1 METGKMSV
9 KKKVFVVAMA
19 CEAEAVVRCLSG
31 VRTETMFGRKVFFGT
46 LGGEPTAVIVS
57 GIGKVNAAASTQLA
71 IATLGAEKVLNVGVA
86 GGLDP
91 KLRVGDLLRVARVVQ
106 YDFDLSKINGTPIG
120 TLDEYKTPFFE
131 LAVAGEGLPEAT
143 VATGDRFADGE
154 EIVNFLRKTFGANVC
169 EMELGAIAHVAS
181 RAGVK
186 VHSWKA
192 ISDVAGNGT
201 QADQYKRNLDFC
213 LGEITA
219 KLPALFKAV

>member
-1 METGKMSV
+1 MSAG

-19 CEAEAVVRCLSG
+19 CEAEAVVRSLSD

-46 LGGEPTAVIVS
+46 LGGEQTAVIAA
-57 GIGKVNAAASTQLA
+57 GIGKVNAAAGAQLA
-71 IATLGAEKVLNVGVA
+71 LSSLGAEVLLNVGVA
-86 GGLDP
+86 GGLDR

-120 TLDEYKTPFFE
+120 ALNECKTPCFE
-131 LAVAGEGLPEAT
+131 LPSVGQLPDAT

-154 EIVNFLRKTFGANVC
+154 DIVSFLRKTFGATVC
-169 EMELGAIAHVAS
+169 EMELGAIAHVGF
-181 RAGVK
+181 RAGVP
-186 VHSWKA
+186 VHSWKL

-201 QADQYKRNLDFC
+201 QADQYKKNLDFC

>member
-1 METGKMSV
+1 MSAG

-19 CEAEAVVRCLSG
+19 CEAEAVVRCLSD

-46 LGGEPTAVIVS
+46 LGGEQTAVIAA
-57 GIGKVNAAASTQLA
+57 GIGKVNAAAGAQLA
-71 IATLGAEKVLNVGVA
+71 LSSLGAEVLLNVGVA

-143 VATGDRFADGE
+143 VATGDRFADGA

-192 ISDVAGNGT
+192 ISDVAGNET
-201 QADQYKRNLDFC
+201 QADQYKRNLKAC
-213 LGEITA
+213 LDSLSA
-219 KLPALFKAV
+219 KIPALFKAV

>member
-1 METGKMSV
+1 M
-9 KKKVFVVAMA
+9 KKVFVIAMD
-19 CEAEAVVRCLSG
+19 CEAEAVARNFPDAREEKL
-31 VRTETMFGRKVFFGT
+31 FGRKVIRGT

-120 TLDEYKTPFFE
+120 TLNECKTPFFE
-131 LAVAGEGLPEAT
+131 LPSVGQLPDAT

-154 EIVNFLRKTFGANVC
+154 DIVSFLRKTFGANVC
-169 EMELGAIAHVAS
+169 EMELGAIAHVGF
-181 RAGVK
+181 RAGVP
-186 VHSWKA
+186 VHSWKL

-201 QADQYKRNLDFC
+201 QADQYKKNLDFC

>member
-1 METGKMSV
+1 M
-9 KKKVFVVAMA
+9 KKVFVIAME
-19 CEAEAVVRCLSG
+19 CEAEAVARNFPDAREEKL
-31 VRTETMFGRKVFFGT
+31 FGRKVIRGT

-143 VATGDRFADGE
+143 VASCTYQGSYTQITEVYAAVIAWME
-154 EIVNFLRKTFGANVC
+154 ANGYEPAGPMFNIYHVSPH
-169 EMELGAIAHVAS
+169 ETQNPDEYVTELCFPI
-181 RAGVK
+181 
-186 VHSWKA
+186 
-192 ISDVAGNGT
+192 
-201 QADQYKRNLDFC
+201 
-213 LGEITA
+213 E
-219 KLPALFKAV
+219 

>member
-1 METGKMSV
+1 M
-9 KKKVFVVAMA
+9 KKVFVIAME
-19 CEAEAVVRCLSG
+19 CEAEAVARNFADARGEKL
-31 VRTETMFGRKVFFGT
+31 FGRKVIRGT

-192 ISDVAGNGT
+192 ISDVAGNET
-201 QADQYKRNLDFC
+201 QADQYKRNLKAC
-213 LGEITA
+213 LDSLSA
-219 KLPALFKAV
+219 KIPALFKAV